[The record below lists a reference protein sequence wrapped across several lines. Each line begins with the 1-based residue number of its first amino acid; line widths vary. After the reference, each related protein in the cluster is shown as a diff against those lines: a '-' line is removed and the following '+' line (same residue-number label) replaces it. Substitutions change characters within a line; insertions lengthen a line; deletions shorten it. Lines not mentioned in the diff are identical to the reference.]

1 MKSVRIRKF
10 SGPYEGKYGPGKLQI
25 RTIFT
30 LRAIAPS
37 TRNLRGTIVRVTFF
51 QSSLFNQAILD
62 LTHVQSL

>member
-1 MKSVRIRKF
+1 MKSIRIPKF
-10 SGPYEGKYGPGKLQI
+10 SGPYEGKYGPEKLQI

-37 TRNLRGTIVRVTFF
+37 TRNLRGTIVRVTLF
-51 QSSLFNQAILD
+51 QSPLFNQVILD